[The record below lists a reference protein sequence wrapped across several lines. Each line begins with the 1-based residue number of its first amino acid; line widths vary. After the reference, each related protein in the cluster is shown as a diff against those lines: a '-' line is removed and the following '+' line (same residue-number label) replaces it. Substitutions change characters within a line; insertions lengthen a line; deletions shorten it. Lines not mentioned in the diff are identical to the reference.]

1 MYDIAR
7 SSYRNIPVQKE
18 TPKKVTKS
26 FGLLSRNSVSETP
39 MQDNKDP
46 RQRVADY
53 VAEIRREREK
63 LRNA

>member
-7 SSYRNIPVQKE
+7 SAYRNMPVSKD
-18 TPKKVTKS
+18 TPKKTTKS
-26 FGLLSRNSVSETP
+26 FGLLSRNSVAESP
-39 MQDNKDP
+39 MPESKDP

-63 LRNA
+63 LKNG